1 MKIAHISDTHIRNF
15 ERFDQY
21 KAVFSSLYSILRE
34 KEVDYIIHTGDI
46 AHKKTNIS
54 PEFVELC
61 SDFLKNLEAIAP
73 TYIILGNH
81 DGNLRNSDRQDALSP
96 IVNLANLENL
106 HLLKDSGEYKV
117 DDKLTLNVL
126 SVFDL
131 DNWVEEPSDDSK
143 INIAL
148 YHGGI
153 KGSQTDIGWNIKV
166 DHDTSIFEAFDYA
179 MLGDIHKSNQI
190 LDKHGRIRYAGST
203 IQQDHGET
211 PDKGFLLWD
220 IESKDDFDVEHIV
233 LPDPNPH
240 LDIVLTPSGK
250 LPEGVEVPPNSRVRI
265 VAENKIGISQ
275 QRKILD
281 IAKKRFNP
289 QRITFKNKE
298 SSESFGE
305 EVVSGLDIGDLR
317 SVDVQNK
324 LIEEYLKDYNLSK
337 ETLNE
342 VIQLNSKMNRIS
354 EAEAGIQRN
363 VNWSIEKL
371 EFNNLFNYGESNS
384 IDFSTLGG
392 IIGIL
397 GKNYSGKSSIID
409 SLLFTMQN
417 NTSKNSVKNVNII
430 NQNRKSASSKVSLSI
445 GNVKYFIERRMEKYS
460 KRLKGK
466 ETEEAKMELDFWS
479 EDQVTGEIRNHNG
492 DTRNTTDANIRKILG
507 TRDDFMITSFCSQMD
522 SLNFINLGSVDRK
535 KVLSKFIGLDI
546 FEERYRAI
554 KESASDINGA
564 LKQHHDRDYEV
575 EIEEEKKIL
584 SSSKRSLRA
593 QKKKCETLKSS
604 LKSKELE
611 LRDIE
616 IKIASYPKIDIDIDK
631 IKVQKSK
638 TENKLSEAKSSKLKR
653 EELVRDNEKHLSKID
668 EFSAQFSYEDLK
680 NERESVLEVER
691 ELLLLTE
698 KQQHL
703 EERSRSLDSKI
714 SLLNEVPCGDKFP
727 SCKFLHDAVESKG
740 LIDEVK
746 SNLVSITS
754 KRKASEE
761 KAGSLDKEA
770 IESRLDKYDSVMK
783 NRAKVDRE
791 TSELR
796 LEVEKLNYKIKEH
809 ERNLE
814 SLAASENE
822 YYENE
827 KDCKIIASL
836 FGEKRGVEEVIC
848 GLNGDLGT
856 CEDKIHSLI
865 ADSSGCEQRIANLE
879 EKQSEYEELKTQ
891 NIAYDMLAK
900 CMEPNGIS
908 SDIIKKYLPVINEEI
923 NKVLLPVVQFEVF
936 FEIEDKRL
944 NVYIKHPK
952 YEQRVIEMAS
962 GAEKTL
968 ASMAIRLA
976 LTKIGTLPKSDIFIL
991 DEPATDLDSD
1001 NMEGFIGILEMLKSQ
1016 FKTVILISHLDVLK
1030 ECVDDEIII
1039 DKRDGFAH
1047 VRV

>member
-21 KAVFSSLYSILRE
+21 KAIFKSLYSILRE

-61 SDFLKNLEAIAP
+61 SDFLKNLAAIAP

-96 IVNLANLENL
+96 IVDLANLDNL
-106 HLLKDSGEYKV
+106 HLLKDAGEYEV
-117 DDKLTLNVL
+117 NDELTLNVL

-131 DNWVEEPSDDSK
+131 DNWVKKPSDDSK

-166 DHDTSIFEAFDYA
+166 DHDVSIFEAFDYS

-190 LDKHGRIRYAGST
+190 LDKEGRVRYAGST

-220 IESKDDFDVEHIV
+220 IESKDDWDVEHIV

-250 LPEGVEVPPNSRVRI
+250 IPEGVEVPPSSRLRI

-298 SSESFGE
+298 GSDSFGE
-305 EVVSGLDIGDLR
+305 EIVSGLDIGDLR

-324 LIEEYLKDYNLSK
+324 LIEEYLKDYNLGK

-354 EAEAGIQRN
+354 EAEAGVQRN
-363 VNWSIEKL
+363 VNWSIDKL
-371 EFNNLFNYGESNS
+371 EWNNLFNYGENNS
-384 IDFSTLGG
+384 VDFSTLGG

-430 NQNRKSASSKVSLSI
+430 NQNKKRASSKVSLSI
-445 GNVKYFIERRMEKYS
+445 GNVKYFIERKMEKYN

-466 ETEEAKMELDFWS
+466 ETEEAKMVLDFWS

-492 DTRNTTDANIRKILG
+492 DTRNTTDTNIRKVLG
-507 TRDDFMITSFCSQMD
+507 TRDDFMTTSFCSQMD

-546 FEERYRAI
+546 FEERYRTI
-554 KESASDINGA
+554 KECASDINGA
-564 LKQHHDRDYEV
+564 LKQHQDRDYEE

-584 SSSKRSLRA
+584 SSSKRNLKA

-611 LRDIE
+611 LKDIE

-638 TENKLSEAKSSKLKR
+638 SENKLSELKSSKLKR
-653 EELVRDNEKHLSKID
+653 EDLARDNEEHLKKID
-668 EFSAQFSYEDLK
+668 EFSSQFSYEDLK
-680 NERESVLEVER
+680 REREEILEAER

-703 EERSRSLDSKI
+703 EERSKSLDSKV
-714 SLLNEVPCGDKFP
+714 SLLSEVPCGDKFP
-727 SCKFLHDAVESKG
+727 SCKFLHDAIESRGK
-740 LIDEVK
+740 ISEVK
-746 SNLVSITS
+746 GELISITS
-754 KRKASEE
+754 KREASVEKAS
-761 KAGSLDKEA
+761 SLDKKA

-783 NRAKVDRE
+783 SRAKIDKE
-791 TSELR
+791 TNELR
-796 LEVEKLNYKIKEH
+796 LEIERFGYKIREC
-809 ERNLE
+809 ERN
-814 SLAASENE
+814 
-822 YYENE
+822 
-827 KDCKIIASL
+827 
-836 FGEKRGVEEVIC
+836 
-848 GLNGDLGT
+848 
-856 CEDKIHSLI
+856 
-865 ADSSGCEQRIANLE
+865 
-879 EKQSEYEELKTQ
+879 
-891 NIAYDMLAK
+891 
-900 CMEPNGIS
+900 
-908 SDIIKKYLPVINEEI
+908 
-923 NKVLLPVVQFEVF
+923 
-936 FEIEDKRL
+936 
-944 NVYIKHPK
+944 
-952 YEQRVIEMAS
+952 
-962 GAEKTL
+962 
-968 ASMAIRLA
+968 
-976 LTKIGTLPKSDIFIL
+976 
-991 DEPATDLDSD
+991 
-1001 NMEGFIGILEMLKSQ
+1001 
-1016 FKTVILISHLDVLK
+1016 
-1030 ECVDDEIII
+1030 
-1039 DKRDGFAH
+1039 
-1047 VRV
+1047 